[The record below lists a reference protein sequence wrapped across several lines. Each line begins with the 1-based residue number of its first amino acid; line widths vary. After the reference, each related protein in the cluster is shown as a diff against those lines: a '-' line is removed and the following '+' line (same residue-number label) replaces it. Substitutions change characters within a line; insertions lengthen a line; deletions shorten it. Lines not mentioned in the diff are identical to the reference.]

1 MPIITRTSYPILAS
15 VLIGL
20 AACGSGPAMST
31 GQTPRLVALAPL
43 SSPRATHAI
52 VRTDRH
58 VLLIGGC
65 VRDGCEAG
73 PASATIDIL
82 TLEDNRRMVGS
93 LLTSRVQPGAIS
105 LGGEL
110 ALVAGGWVNG
120 HIDST
125 TEIFDA
131 GTGRLSRGPTMQAAR
146 SAAALVRL
154 ADGRALIIGGWNGE
168 IPMASAEIYDP
179 KTLQLTSVGQ
189 MGQARSGATA
199 TLLPDGRVLVAGGGT
214 GDGRNRVALASAEIF
229 DPTTNEFTPTGSLS
243 MRRYKHGAVALP
255 DGSVLIIGG
264 SDERDYAGKTATV
277 ERYNPRTG
285 KFLAAGRLTEPRF
298 KLADAS
304 VLLASGKV
312 LVAGGASRPE
322 LFDPAT
328 GTSKLLPVDLDGE
341 WNYLTAT
348 CTGTGALLAGGY
360 REGSIRV
367 SERVWQLTL

>member
-1 MPIITRTSYPILAS
+1 MPINTRTSCLILAS

-20 AACGSGPAMST
+20 AACGSGPAMSA

-52 VRTDRH
+52 VRTERH
-58 VLLIGGC
+58 ILLIGGC

-73 PASATIDIL
+73 PASATVDIL
-82 TLEDNRRMVGS
+82 SLEDDQRMVGS
-93 LLTSRVQPGAIS
+93 LITPRVQPGAVS

-120 HIDST
+120 HVDPT
-125 TEIFDA
+125 TELFDA
-131 GTGRLSRGPTMQAAR
+131 GTGRSSPGPTMQAAR
-146 SAAALVRL
+146 SAAAMVRL
-154 ADGRALIIGGWNGE
+154 ADGRVLIIGGWNGE
-168 IPMASAEIYDP
+168 NPLASTEIYDP
-179 KTLQLTSVGQ
+179 TTKQLTRVGA

-214 GDGRNRVALASAEIF
+214 GDGENREALASAEIF
-229 DPTTNEFTPTGSLS
+229 DPATNQFTSTGSLAL
-243 MRRYKHGAVALP
+243 RRYKHGAVALR
-255 DGSVLIIGG
+255 DGTVLIIGG

-277 ERYNPRTG
+277 ERYDPLTG
-285 KFLAAGRLTEPRF
+285 KFFAAGRLAESRF

-304 VLLASGKV
+304 VLLPSGKV
-312 LVAGGASRPE
+312 LVAGSASRPE

-328 GTSKLLPVDLDGE
+328 GTSKLLPVDLDGK

-348 CTGTGALLAGGY
+348 RAGTGVLLAGGY
-360 REGSIRV
+360 REGSI
-367 SERVWQLTL
+367 SISNRVWQLTL